1 METAGGEHP
10 RKQFDRPTVAVANRP
25 RYPGRA
31 VVRCPGGLDY
41 KRSHTCEVYSGSE
54 AVNGTHLRSHIV
66 VTSHHCHMPLSFFR
80 FATSC
85 EIPQKEEMAQVI
97 RARKKYNAPQ
107 K

>member
-31 VVRCPGGLDY
+31 VVRYPGGLDY

-54 AVNGTHLRSHIV
+54 AENGTHLRTH
-66 VTSHHCHMPLSFFR
+66 
-80 FATSC
+80 
-85 EIPQKEEMAQVI
+85 KW
-97 RARKKYNAPQ
+97 
-107 K
+107 